1 MKNIIQ
7 TKLKSV
13 LANDYFRAIGF
24 LFLIQFYLFYSN
36 YTDNQV
42 FMSNDLISAS
52 NTTTPLKEFHEST
65 GEYPFWNPF
74 IFGGMPSYESLSY
87 NNLVYIPN
95 EIFKAVRDWLGL
107 NYLFSH
113 LMHILMAG
121 AFTFLFLKRRGLSQL
136 SSLFGG
142 VIYMMNPYLITMLV
156 HGHGSQAYSSAY
168 IPLVFYA
175 ISELWSKPS
184 ARNVGIAA
192 LALGF
197 QLQSKHVQIVYY
209 TWMLVGFFV
218 LYSVVVD
225 LRNKAKSSFIAK
237 NVGII
242 SIALILA
249 FMIAAVL
256 YLPVHSYSEWS
267 TRGGGEG
274 GGAGFRYAT
283 QWSFS
288 PGEIMTFVIPSFYG
302 FGGRTYWGEMPFT
315 DYPNYMGIIALMLAI
330 YALIRRPSKI
340 TTFLG
345 TVAVLATVI
354 SFGRHFSLLYSALY
368 DMLPF
373 FNKFRVPAMILI
385 LVQFSVAALAG
396 YGLEAVIADI
406 RREKNKDKKQRS
418 KNPAEKY
425 FLYGLLSTAGVA
437 ITVLILKS
445 SILASFLQIQKPLH
459 NLTARQM
466 FGLNTQRFELFYTDF
481 WVLIIIVTAFFAIL
495 YYSAKKGLKPY
506 ILGFAIIGLTI
517 FDLGRIDTK
526 IIGNINT
533 RHASFLDKSTQIS
546 LLDKYLLDKMDSGE
560 IFRIFP
566 VENLFSTKE
575 FAARGIESI
584 GGYHPAKLWVYQS
597 YLDFTSIDRS
607 FVNKYFK
614 RETNSNR
621 TVLREPS
628 EINKRTS
635 GLDLAAIS
643 ILNVKYIVSA
653 FPMNEPK
660 FELIKKFEIEENEF
674 NFPIYLYNFNEGMP
688 RAWLVNRAR
697 VFETEKNIVGF
708 MRMQIMDPTKEVFLS
723 SPPDTPLD
731 STAVGKVEII
741 KYSLNQIEIAVETSG
756 QMILVISELYYPA
769 GWKMFMDDNPIE
781 MKPANY
787 ILRSVE
793 IPPGSHIIRMDSRPP
808 AFTVGLTLTAVGYL
822 AIAGIFIFP
831 IVKRKLS

>member
-560 IFRIFP
+560 IFRIFT
-566 VENLFSTKE
+566 VENLVSTKE

-584 GGYHPAKLWVYQS
+584 GG
-597 YLDFTSIDRS
+597 
-607 FVNKYFK
+607 
-614 RETNSNR
+614 
-621 TVLREPS
+621 
-628 EINKRTS
+628 
-635 GLDLAAIS
+635 
-643 ILNVKYIVSA
+643 
-653 FPMNEPK
+653 
-660 FELIKKFEIEENEF
+660 
-674 NFPIYLYNFNEGMP
+674 
-688 RAWLVNRAR
+688 
-697 VFETEKNIVGF
+697 
-708 MRMQIMDPTKEVFLS
+708 
-723 SPPDTPLD
+723 
-731 STAVGKVEII
+731 
-741 KYSLNQIEIAVETSG
+741 
-756 QMILVISELYYPA
+756 
-769 GWKMFMDDNPIE
+769 
-781 MKPANY
+781 
-787 ILRSVE
+787 
-793 IPPGSHIIRMDSRPP
+793 
-808 AFTVGLTLTAVGYL
+808 
-822 AIAGIFIFP
+822 
-831 IVKRKLS
+831 